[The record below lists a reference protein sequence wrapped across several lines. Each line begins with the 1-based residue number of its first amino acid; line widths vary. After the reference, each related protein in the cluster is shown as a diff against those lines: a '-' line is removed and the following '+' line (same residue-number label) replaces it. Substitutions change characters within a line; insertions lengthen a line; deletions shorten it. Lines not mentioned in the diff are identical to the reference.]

1 MSLKPEA
8 VVRNIAEVLWETPPE
23 HYDAHSKML
32 VTPQNSSTRNFDY
45 RISSYQPKGYV
56 APHRHKVQ
64 EQIYHILSGEGLMEL
79 DGARRVVRAH
89 DYIFIPPGVEHAIYN
104 TGLAD
109 LVFIVVTTPPGD
121 A

>member
-8 VVRNIAEVLWETPPE
+8 LVRNIAEVMWETPLE

-32 VTPQNSSTRNFDY
+32 VTPQNSSTRHLDY
-45 RISSYQPKGYV
+45 RISSYQPN
-56 APHRHKVQ
+56 
-64 EQIYHILSGEGLMEL
+64 
-79 DGARRVVRAH
+79 D
-89 DYIFIPPGVEHAIYN
+89 IFIPPGVEHAIYN

-109 LVFIVVTTPPGD
+109 LVFIVVTAPPSD